1 MGAQALKRVVDAV
14 QLVFRKP
21 LLKVLLQERIHAFQL
36 CSSALR
42 HGYHFAALIA
52 RYMIL
57 QGVTA
62 FAQSFADADLRLAFA
77 DCKARRSGAAAFVRF
92 LRADTKSCT
101 ARVKLRC
108 HDD

>member
-1 MGAQALKRVVDAV
+1 MRS
-14 QLVFRKP
+14 
-21 LLKVLLQERIHAFQL
+21 
-36 CSSALR
+36 SSALPR
-42 HGYHFAALIA
+42 C
-52 RYMIL
+52 
-57 QGVTA
+57 VTA
-62 FAQSFADADLRLAFA
+62 TICSVDCPVYDIAGRNRFRTKLSDADLRLAFA

>member
-62 FAQSFADADLRLAFA
+62 FAQSFQMLTYGWLLQIAKLGDPALRHLSVFESRYKIMY
-77 DCKARRSGAAAFVRF
+77 CPRE
-92 LRADTKSCT
+92 TPMP
-101 ARVKLRC
+101 
-108 HDD
+108 

>member
-62 FAQSFADADLRLAFA
+62 FAQSFQMLTYGWLLQIAKLGDP
-77 DCKARRSGAAAFVRF
+77 ARGICPFFESRYKIMYCPRE
-92 LRADTKSCT
+92 TPMP
-101 ARVKLRC
+101 
-108 HDD
+108 

>member
-42 HGYHFAALIA
+42 HGYH
-52 RYMIL
+52 L
-57 QGVTA
+57 Q
-62 FAQSFADADLRLAFA
+62 R
-77 DCKARRSGAAAFVRF
+77 
-92 LRADTKSCT
+92 
-101 ARVKLRC
+101 
-108 HDD
+108 

>member
-62 FAQSFADADLRLAFA
+62 FAQSFQMLTYGWLLQIA
-77 DCKARRSGAAAFVRF
+77 KARRSGAAAFVRF
-92 LRADTKSCT
+92 LRSDTKIMYCPRET
-101 ARVKLRC
+101 PMP
-108 HDD
+108 